1 MLHEP
6 GLATA
11 RLPKSIGQSVLD
23 LQSADTQSPS
33 WIQVCG
39 VKAAYIYGFSK
50 EKTDKADE
58 ALETYTSMLQFL
70 SSLPSLGSVGLEFRL
85 WCERL
90 LTRTVALAMS
100 ALPGDRMDLDRTL
113 QLFHLWA
120 SLFRLATPPQ
130 NLQIPSE
137 QQPRAP
143 QLPELGSEVLYSRWD
158 VWTGY
163 YRTLSFILKKGYIY
177 SPSYSEATPLIINSR
192 FGISGDDFLK
202 VRLKQ
207 RAELKKV
214 EASMETKLLAETRFP
229 KANER
234 NQRVEKWVD
243 AVMQNWRIMCGPTWR
258 DAELGEGG
266 KNALAR
272 GVLDILY
279 RAATKTYH
287 STQILR
293 HLFTVHAYVAD
304 FDLAFKAFDSYV
316 ELVTRGKD
324 QAAKNGDDDTS
335 LDSDDELI
343 LTTAEAIR
351 ILCRFGSRH
360 EAEKARDIAKQLE
373 HWIEQQRK
381 QIDDGPMPSQSYVPQ
396 LDRSISPK
404 TFSMAYHALGTTE
417 ANWARWT
424 YDAASR
430 SEIQAK
436 ATEYLRQALD
446 AKWGNSDD
454 LEILHTFAL
463 LLAESRDIPGAVRLV
478 KAALAQQI
486 SQPENVPGL
495 VVDGLPPD
503 TGVADSSNDFAH
515 ERKLVPFWHLLALLL
530 TARADPTNASKACD
544 ATFEQFQDPSN
555 LFGNEDGRLD
565 SSNEKQDS
573 SSNYAL
579 IDRMGRFEK
588 EGIIQVKIT
597 QLALIE
603 ELEGPTI
610 AVDSSTELLALYA
623 RLFGDPQSDK
633 RNTAKGKPPKPQK
646 SAMSSIRA
654 SIMGRSRSKKRQENV
669 LSVTQ
674 TSTRPS
680 TRGTST
686 TAAPTIQVTDETG
699 SASFDRNGEQEN
711 SHLFGRRS
719 QNTGY
724 ETSNSRPE
732 STKLRKRS
740 PSARRRSEESAR
752 PESTLTSNDPIPIV
766 DATANVDGTIERDFA
781 SVTTA
786 PRPSTASNSVI
797 GASPR
802 PSMGPDQPLRE
813 IPHNLPREQL
823 PPPPEH
829 DEQPPKQDTRLPAPY
844 PSAKEFV
851 SEPRFALIQERRHK
865 VTLLVELWSFI
876 AGMYTRAGLF
886 DDAKGAIDEAAEL
899 VQALENEIASTSSTA
914 KAFSE
919 KNWGGGKPVEE
930 LWGDIFCQVS
940 RHLFVKILLAKLIQP
955 SVVNC
960 RERPQHHSS
969 L

>member
-1 MLHEP
+1 MLDF
-6 GLATA
+6 
-11 RLPKSIGQSVLD
+11 KSG
-23 LQSADTQSPS
+23 ATQSPS

-39 VKAAYIYGFSK
+39 VKAAYIRGFGK
-50 EKTDKADE
+50 EKTNNADE
-58 ALETYTSMLQFL
+58 ALETYTSMLPFL
-70 SSLPSLGSVGLEFRL
+70 SSLPSLGSMSLEFRL

-90 LTRTVALAMS
+90 LTRAVALVMS
-100 ALPGDRMDLDRTL
+100 ARLGDRIDLDRTL

-120 SLFRLATPPQ
+120 SLFRLTSSPQ
-130 NLQIPSE
+130 NLALPSE
-137 QQPRAP
+137 QQTKAP

-158 VWTGY
+158 VWSGY
-163 YRTLSFILKKGYIY
+163 YKTLSFILKKGYIY
-177 SPSYSEATPLIINSR
+177 SPSYSDATPLIINSR
-192 FGISGDDFLK
+192 FGISDDDFLK

-234 NQRVEKWVD
+234 NQRVETWVD
-243 AVMQNWRIMCGPTWR
+243 LIIQNWRIMCGPTWQ

-293 HLFTVHAYVAD
+293 HLFTVHAFVAD

-316 ELVTRGKD
+316 ELVSRGRD
-324 QAAKNGDDDTS
+324 QASKNGDVDAS
-335 LDSDDELI
+335 LDNDDDLI

-351 ILCRFGSRH
+351 ILCRFGSRQ
-360 EAEKARDIAKQLE
+360 EAERARDIAKKLE
-373 HWIEQQRK
+373 QWIEQQRK
-381 QIDDGPMPSQSYVPQ
+381 QMDQAPMSPQSYVSH
-396 LDRSISPK
+396 LDRSVSLKTISV
-404 TFSMAYHALGTTE
+404 AYHALGRTE
-417 ANWARWT
+417 ANWARWM

-430 SEIQAK
+430 SETQAK
-436 ATEYLRQALD
+436 AAHYLRQALD
-446 AKWGNSDD
+446 ARWGNSDD
-454 LEILHTFAL
+454 LEILYTFAL
-463 LLAESRDIPGAVRLV
+463 LLAESRDIPGSIKLV

-503 TGVADSSNDFAH
+503 TGVADSSNHFAH

-530 TARADPTNASKACD
+530 TARADPANASKACD

-565 SSNEKQDS
+565 QSNEKQDN
-573 SSNYAL
+573 SNYAL
-579 IDRMGRFEK
+579 VDKMGRFEK

-603 ELEGPTI
+603 ELEGPTT

-633 RNTAKGKPPKPQK
+633 RNSNRGLPSKPPKT
-646 SAMSSIRA
+646 AMSSIRA
-654 SIMGRSRSKKRQENV
+654 SIIGRSRSRKRPENA
-669 LSVTQ
+669 LSASQ
-674 TSTRPS
+674 MSARPS

-699 SASFDRNGEQEN
+699 SAAFERNGQQEH
-711 SHLFGRRS
+711 SHMFRRRS
-719 QNTGY
+719 QNAGY
-724 ETSNSRPE
+724 ETPNSRPE

-740 PSARRRSEESAR
+740 PSARRRSEDSAR
-752 PESTLTSNDPIPIV
+752 PDSTLTANDPIPII

-781 SVTTA
+781 SITTV
-786 PRPSTASNSVI
+786 PRPSTASNSVV

-813 IPHNLPREQL
+813 IPHNLPREKL

-829 DEQPPKQDTRLPAPY
+829 DDQPPKQDIRLPAPL
-844 PSAKEFV
+844 PTAKDSV
-851 SEPRFALIQERRHK
+851 PEPRFALIQERRHK
-865 VTLLVELWSFI
+865 ATLLVELWSFI

-886 DDAKGAIDEAAEL
+886 DDAKGAVDEAAEL

-919 KNWGGGKPVEE
+919 KSWGGGKPVEE
-930 LWGDIFCQVS
+930 LWGDIFSQVRRPS
-940 RHLFVKILLAKLIQP
+940 FNINLFLLKCFNSARRTLS
-955 SVVNC
+955 SVF
-960 RERPQHHSS
+960 RTI
-969 L
+969 